1 MSHPDLAPEA
11 LAGLRHALSGPAPG
25 PQLPDRGGQGAAA
38 APPLRRAARLR
49 SLADRALD
57 RIADLVAR
65 RLAARAEHPGIAARV
80 EELRAELRAL
90 GATGTAVLLA
100 RAADAYARTE
110 ALATT
115 FELLKAEVQALRAL
129 LDRLGEG
136 LAPGSGLEAAPARVA
151 ELRDRLGAL
160 ERRVRDLGAPAPAP
174 DVTAPAARA
183 GPAAATARFDYLG
196 FERRFRGAPEE
207 VAATLLERYA
217 ELCAGHQPVLDVG
230 CGRGELVGALAAA
243 GVAVTGVELDPA
255 MAAEARA
262 AGRPVAAGDA
272 LAHLRALP
280 ARSLGTVI
288 AVHVVEHLPL
298 ERLVELLELSASRLR
313 PGGILIAETPNPASL
328 VVLGN
333 SYVLDPTHVWP
344 LHPLLLQFLCER
356 AGFRDVE
363 VRYFA
368 PAEGYRLPLIET
380 VPGVA
385 PWIDEVNDRLSRLN
399 ATLFGPQEYA
409 VVARVG
415 PAPDAANGNPTGEA
429 TVPSPVAGPG
439 GPVSAP

>member
-1 MSHPDLAPEA
+1 MNHPDLAPEA
-11 LAGLRHALSGPAPG
+11 LAGLRHALAGPAGGLQVEVTPG
-25 PQLPDRGGQGAAA
+25 PPEPTVPPRRRG
-38 APPLRRAARLR
+38 ARLR
-49 SLADRALD
+49 SLADRMLD

-65 RLAARAEHPGIAARV
+65 RLAARTEDPGIAARV

-90 GATGTAVLLA
+90 GTTGAAMLLA
-100 RAADAYARTE
+100 RAADAHTRIE

-115 FELLKAEVQALRAL
+115 FELLKAEVQALRTL

-136 LAPGSGLEAAPARVA
+136 LAPGSGLEAAPARIA
-151 ELRDRLGAL
+151 ELRDRLGTL
-160 ERRVRDLGAPAPAP
+160 ERRVRDLGTPAGVPVAPAPA
-174 DVTAPAARA
+174 ART
-183 GPAAATARFDYLG
+183 GPQAATVRFDYLG

-207 VAATLLERYA
+207 LTATLLERYA
-217 ELCAGHQPVLDVG
+217 ELCAAHQPVLDVG

-262 AGRPVAAGDA
+262 AGRPVVTGDA
-272 LAHLRALP
+272 LAHLRDLP
-280 ARSLGTVI
+280 AHSLGTVI
-288 AVHVVEHLPL
+288 AVHVVEHLPI
-298 ERLVELLELSASRLR
+298 ERLVELLELTASRLR

-333 SYVLDPTHVWP
+333 SYILDPTHVWP

-363 VRYFA
+363 LRYFA

-380 VPGVA
+380 VPGLA

-399 ATLFGPQEYA
+399 TTLFGPQEYA
-409 VVARVG
+409 VVARVAPASTASPG
-415 PAPDAANGNPTGEA
+415 PGAA
-429 TVPSPVAGPG
+429 SPAASGPG